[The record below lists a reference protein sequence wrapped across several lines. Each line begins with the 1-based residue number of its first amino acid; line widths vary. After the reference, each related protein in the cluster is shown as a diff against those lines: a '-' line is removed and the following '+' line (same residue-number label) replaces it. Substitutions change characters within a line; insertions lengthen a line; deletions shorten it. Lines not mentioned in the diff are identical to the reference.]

1 MNKRMQK
8 ELARTGKPVY
18 RLHFLGSAGGVTG
31 SLMLVEMFSREGA
44 KRFLLDVGLHVDQQS
59 LDFQN
64 RLPKG
69 MTGKDIDFVVI
80 SHAHL
85 DHSGY
90 LPKLIKE
97 GFTGP
102 AYCTPATFDLMEIL
116 LPDSGFLQEE
126 AVKRFN
132 NRLTRRA
139 EAGNQSASQNTAVS
153 KGGKVRG
160 GADGGKQKGKRGVK
174 AVAVNA
180 SASAVADAPRLR
192 QPLYTEE
199 EARASLKCVKTI
211 DYNVRTKLAE
221 DIFVTF
227 TDAGHI
233 LGSAVVTMDLGSG
246 ANKRSLCFTG
256 NIGRDNPPVLQT
268 LAQIKGAD
276 YVITESTYGNRVHK
290 VRDRHARLAEIINK
304 GYERAKQGKKD
315 GAGVILIPAFA
326 VGRAQIVL
334 DDLRQLMDKKM
345 IPNLKTY
352 LDGRMSIKA
361 TDVHRKHANLLN
373 AETQAVI
380 NAGGDPFA
388 TPRFELCREWTDSA
402 RLQEPQS
409 EPIIVVGSSGMANGG
424 RIVSHLSKR
433 LSGPEN
439 TVVFVGYQGTGTL
452 GNALVRF
459 ADGNPFSERN
469 STAHKANSDATP
481 KTANVAGKSIKVR
494 ATVEFMSDY
503 SGHADGVDICR
514 WLGKFKQTPKNT
526 FVVHGDD
533 DALAG
538 MRDQIVSRLHWDVTI
553 PKAREVF
560 ELS

>member
-1 MNKRMQK
+1 MNKRKQK

-18 RLHFLGSAGGVTG
+18 KLHFLGSAGGVTG
-31 SLMLVEMFSREGA
+31 SLMLVEMFSRERVT
-44 KRFLLDVGLHVDQQS
+44 RFLLDAGLHVDQQS

-69 MTGKDIDFVVI
+69 MSAKDIDFVVI

-102 AYCTPATFDLMEIL
+102 AYCTPATADLMEIL

-126 AVKRFN
+126 AAKRFN
-132 NRLTRRA
+132 LRMTRRA
-139 EAGNQSASQNTAVS
+139 EAAGQPGASDSVAH
-153 KGGKVRG
+153 KGGKNRG
-160 GADGGKQKGKRGVK
+160 GASGGKRGGKNGGKNGGKQQI
-174 AVAVNA
+174 VAA
-180 SASAVADAPRLR
+180 AAEAPRLR
-192 QPLYTEE
+192 KPLYTEE
-199 EARASLKCVKTI
+199 EARASMKVVKTI
-211 DYNVRTKLAE
+211 DYDVRTKLAE
-221 DIFVTF
+221 DVFVTF

-246 ANKRSLCFTG
+246 SHKRTLCFTG
-256 NIGRDNPPVLQT
+256 NIGRDNPPVLKT

-290 VRDRHARLAEIINK
+290 QRDRLARLAEIINK
-304 GYERAKQGKKD
+304 GYERAKQGRKD

-334 DDLRQLMDKKM
+334 DDLRQLVAKKM

-361 TDVHRKHANLLN
+361 TEVHRKHANLLN

-380 NAGGDPFA
+380 EAGGDPFA
-388 TPRFELCREWTDSA
+388 TPRFQLCREWEDSA
-402 RLQEPQS
+402 RLQEPQP

-424 RIVSHLSKR
+424 RIVSHLAKR

-459 ADGNPFSERN
+459 AEGNPFTERN
-469 STAHKANSDATP
+469 TTAHKAGSDATP
-481 KTANVAGKSIKVR
+481 KTANVAGKSIRVR

-503 SGHADGVDICR
+503 SGHADGVDICN
-514 WLGKFKQTPKNT
+514 WLGKFKQKPKNT
-526 FVVHGDD
+526 FVVHGDE

-538 MRDQIVSRLHWDVTI
+538 MRDLIASRLRWDVVI
-553 PKAREVF
+553 PKAREEF
-560 ELS
+560 ELD

>member
-1 MNKRMQK
+1 MNRRKQK

-18 RLHFLGSAGGVTG
+18 KLHFLGSAGGVTG
-31 SLMLVEMFSREGA
+31 SLMLVEMFSRERVT
-44 KRFLLDVGLHVDQQS
+44 RFLLDVGLHVDQQK

-69 MTGKDIDFVVI
+69 MSGKDIDFVII

-102 AYCTPATFDLMEIL
+102 AYCTPATLDLMEVL
-116 LPDSGFLQEE
+116 LPDSGYLQEE

-132 NRLTRRA
+132 QRMERRT
-139 EAGNQSASQNTAVS
+139 QSADGAAAQR
-153 KGGKVRG
+153 GGKNRG
-160 GADGGKQKGKRGVK
+160 GAGGGKQKH
-174 AVAVNA
+174 VAKQPVTNGA
-180 SASAVADAPRLR
+180 ETFRPRV
-192 QPLYTEE
+192 PLYTEE
-199 EARASLKCVKTI
+199 EARASLKVVKTI
-211 DYNVRTKLAE
+211 DYDVRTKLAE
-221 DIFVTF
+221 DVFVTL

-233 LGSAVVTMDLGSG
+233 LGSAVVTVDLGSG

-256 NIGRDNPPVLQT
+256 NVGRPNPPVLQS
-268 LAQIKGAD
+268 LKAIKGAD

-290 VRDRHARLAEIINK
+290 ERDRLARLADIINK
-304 GYERAKQGKKD
+304 GYERALTGKNNGK
-315 GAGVILIPAFA
+315 GVILIPAFA

-334 DDLRQLMDKKM
+334 DDLRQLVEAKR
-345 IPNLKTY
+345 IPNLKVF

-361 TDVHRKHANLLN
+361 TDVHRKHAELLN

-380 NAGGDPFA
+380 DAGNDPFA
-388 TPRFELCREWTDSA
+388 PPRFQLCREWQDSA
-402 RLQEPQS
+402 ALQEPQS

-424 RIVSHLSKR
+424 RIVSHLAKR

-469 STAHKANSDATP
+469 TTAHKVGKDNDP
-481 KTANVAGKSIKVR
+481 KTANVAGKSIRVR

-503 SGHADGVDICR
+503 SGHADSKDIVG
-514 WLGKFKQTPKNT
+514 WLGKFKQKPKQT

-538 MRDQIVSRLHWDVTI
+538 MRDKIVAGLRWDVVI
-553 PKAREVF
+553 PKSREEF

>member
-18 RLHFLGSAGGVTG
+18 KLHFLGSAGGVTG
-31 SLMLVEMFSREGA
+31 SLMLVEMFSRDGA
-44 KRFLLDVGLHVDQQS
+44 TRFLLDVGLHVDQQS

-69 MTGKDIDFVVI
+69 MSGKDIDFVVI

-126 AVKRFN
+126 AAKRFN
-132 NRLTRRA
+132 QRLARRA
-139 EAGNQSASQNTAVS
+139 EAGSQTGTADASAVKSGKGRSGAG
-153 KGGKVRG
+153 GGKPDMKKR
-160 GADGGKQKGKRGVK
+160 GGKQPTPVM
-174 AVAVNA
+174 A
-180 SASAVADAPRLR
+180 SDAPRLR

-199 EARASLKCVKTI
+199 EARASLKVVKTI

-221 DIFVTF
+221 DVFVTF

-246 ANKRSLCFTG
+246 SSKRSLCFTG
-256 NIGRDNPPVLQT
+256 NVGRNNPPVLQT

-290 VRDRHARLAEIINK
+290 QRDRHARLAEIINA
-304 GYERAKQGKKD
+304 GYERAKHGKKD
-315 GAGVILIPAFA
+315 GCGVILIPAFA

-334 DDLRQLMDKKM
+334 DDLRQLVEKKM

-361 TDVHRKHANLLN
+361 TEVHRKHANLLN
-373 AETQAVI
+373 AETQKVI
-380 NAGGDPFA
+380 DAGGDPFA
-388 TPRFELCREWTDSA
+388 TPRFELCREWPDSA

-469 STAHKANSDATP
+469 TTAHKAKSDATP

-503 SGHADGVDICR
+503 SGHADGVDICN
-514 WLGKFKQTPKNT
+514 WLGKFKQKPKTT
-526 FVVHGDD
+526 FVVHGDE

-538 MRDQIVSRLHWDVTI
+538 MRDQIATRLRWDAVI

-560 ELS
+560 DLT